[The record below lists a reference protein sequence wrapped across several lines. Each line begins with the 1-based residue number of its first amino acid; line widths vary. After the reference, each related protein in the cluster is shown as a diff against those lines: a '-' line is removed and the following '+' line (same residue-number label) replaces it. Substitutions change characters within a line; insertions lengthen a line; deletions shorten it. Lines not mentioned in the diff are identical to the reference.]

1 MLKLKLHYF
10 GYLIRRTDSLD
21 KTLMLGKM
29 EGWRRRGQ
37 QKMRWLDGIIET
49 MGMGLSK
56 LGR

>member
-21 KTLMLGKM
+21 KTLMLEKM
-29 EGWRRRGQ
+29 EGWRRRGW

-49 MGMGLSK
+49 MGMGLNK